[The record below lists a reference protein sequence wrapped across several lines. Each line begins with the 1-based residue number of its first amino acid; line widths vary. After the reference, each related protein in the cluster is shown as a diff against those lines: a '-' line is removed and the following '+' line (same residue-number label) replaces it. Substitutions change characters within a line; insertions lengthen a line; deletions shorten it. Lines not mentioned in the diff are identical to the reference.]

1 MNKAFQASTRLR
13 VPKTTS
19 SSGSALK
26 HAATVRVRGPAMRS
40 ILYLLIAMVVM
51 SLAFWAYRENYRTQ
65 DALNE
70 MEAVQRDISGLRE
83 QLVVLRAEW
92 AYLNRPARLR
102 ELVALNADKLNLAP
116 ITSDQFVDS
125 AKIDYPPP
133 PVQYPP
139 RRPENFVPPTEGA
152 ITDDDL
158 TPSEQEAQ

>member
-1 MNKAFQASTRLR
+1 
-13 VPKTTS
+13 
-19 SSGSALK
+19 
-26 HAATVRVRGPAMRS
+26 MRS
-40 ILYLLIAMVVM
+40 ILYLIVAMVVM

-70 MEAVQRDISGLRE
+70 MEGVQREIAGLRE

-102 ELVALNADKLNLAP
+102 ELVALNADKLNLKP
-116 ITSDQFVDS
+116 INSGQFVDS

-133 PVQYPP
+133 PEKYPP

-152 ITDDDL
+152 ITDEDP
-158 TPSEQEAQ
+158 TPSEQESQ

>member
-1 MNKAFQASTRLR
+1 
-13 VPKTTS
+13 
-19 SSGSALK
+19 
-26 HAATVRVRGPAMRS
+26 MRS
-40 ILYLLIAMVVM
+40 LLYLIVAMVVM

-70 MEAVQRDISGLRE
+70 MEGVQREIAGLRE

-102 ELVALNADKLNLAP
+102 ELVALNADKLNLKP
-116 ITSDQFVDS
+116 INSGQFVDS

-133 PVQYPP
+133 PVKYPP

-152 ITDDDL
+152 ITDADP
-158 TPSEQEAQ
+158 TPSEQESSQ